1 MSAPSAASV
10 SISTAVWIVMC
21 REPAMRAPFRGCFGP
36 YSSRVAIRP
45 GISVSASEISL
56 RPNSASEMSL
66 TM

>member
-21 REPAMRAPFRGCFGP
+21 SEPAMRAPFSGCFGP

-56 RPNSASEMSL
+56 RPKSASEMSL

>member
-1 MSAPSAASV
+1 
-10 SISTAVWIVMC
+10 
-21 REPAMRAPFRGCFGP
+21 MRAPFNGCLGP

-45 GISVSASEISL
+45 GISVSAIEISL